1 MLDQVAAYGLYGST
15 YACIE
20 FSDFEGIPVYHSLKS
35 KRSNGSF
42 GDINS
47 SSFKKLEQLT
57 DWLGK
62 QGHSVLIVNN
72 AQVLI
77 KHLPEVVEFSEDLVL
92 KAFPGIRMDDFYYQ
106 AVEGND
112 GFFIAICRK
121 SVVEA
126 AIEEL
131 KKSKIHVVAVSLGFS
146 GIAQLKKLFVEEV
159 RIPSASGSVLMDI
172 DGISG
177 YESNPLESRI
187 IQLQSD
193 EIESSHALT
202 LSGLSSYMVPVL
214 NSNLKK
220 LNETLRDENKNNR
233 IFSISW
239 KFAAA
244 VLFLLLI
251 VNALAFN
258 NLYSKKQELTE
269 QSELVKTQQ
278 ESYTLRKS
286 QLEKREALVGSILSN
301 TGSKS
306 SFYLNRIVATIPDH
320 IQLSKFNF
328 QPFEGSIRP
337 DKEIKVLT
345 GLIQMDGVSKDSD
358 RFGSWIAQLEDLEFT
373 TDVQV
378 DGYSDDTRGSNFSI
392 TLTLIIN

>member
-1 MLDQVAAYGLYGST
+1 
-15 YACIE
+15 
-20 FSDFEGIPVYHSLKS
+20 
-35 KRSNGSF
+35 
-42 GDINS
+42 
-47 SSFKKLEQLT
+47 
-57 DWLGK
+57 
-62 QGHSVLIVNN
+62 
-72 AQVLI
+72 
-77 KHLPEVVEFSEDLVL
+77 
-92 KAFPGIRMDDFYYQ
+92 
-106 AVEGND
+106 
-112 GFFIAICRK
+112 
-121 SVVEA
+121 
-126 AIEEL
+126 
-131 KKSKIHVVAVSLGFS
+131 
-146 GIAQLKKLFVEEV
+146 
-159 RIPSASGSVLMDI
+159 MDI